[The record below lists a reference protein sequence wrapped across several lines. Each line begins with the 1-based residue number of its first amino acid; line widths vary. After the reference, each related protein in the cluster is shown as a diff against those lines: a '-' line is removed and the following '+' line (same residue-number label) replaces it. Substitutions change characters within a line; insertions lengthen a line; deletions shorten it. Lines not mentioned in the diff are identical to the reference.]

1 MIRLQQSIIN
11 KIALTL
17 SEKEVSGYTGPDYNL
32 YLTNCHT
39 NETTLAVIQDISL
52 FPSRY
57 NEFEVKL
64 DTILEQMSFSINTVL
79 AQGKTYFV
87 SGNISIERGV
97 TLVIP
102 PTTYIVKSP
111 TSVIRNSGSIPNISH
126 IVSNSNLSSLT
137 KSMKLGTTP
146 PDTKTYLFGY
156 APGYYD
162 YEVKT
167 TDDSIILETGKI
179 YIDPIA
185 ETDTKYIYSATPTK
199 YVYNG

>member
-32 YLTNCHT
+32 YLTNCQT

-57 NEFEVKL
+57 NEFEIKL
-64 DTILEQMSFSINTVL
+64 DTILEQMSYSVNTIL
-79 AQGKTYFV
+79 DFDKTYFV
-87 SGNISIERGV
+87 SGNISIERGA
-97 TLVIP
+97 TLIIP

-111 TSVIRNSGSIPNISH
+111 TSVISGTIPNISH

-146 PDTKTYLFGY
+146 PDTKTYLFDY

-167 TDDSIILETGKI
+167 EDDSITLEIGKI
-179 YIDPIA
+179 YIDPVT
-185 ETDTKYIYSATPTK
+185 ETVTTYTEEPTK

>member
-32 YLTNCHT
+32 YLTNCQT
-39 NETTLAVIQDISL
+39 NEITTAVIQDISL

-64 DTILEQMSFSINTVL
+64 DTILEQMSISTNTL
-79 AQGKTYFV
+79 LSQGKTYFV
-87 SGNISIERGV
+87 SGDISIERGA

-102 PTTYIVKSP
+102 SYTYIVKSP
-111 TSVIRNSGSIPNISH
+111 TSVIRNSGTITNSSH

-137 KSMKLGTTP
+137 KSLKLGTTP
-146 PDTKTYLFGY
+146 PDTKTYLFDY

-167 TDDSIILETGKI
+167 EDNSIILEIGKI
-179 YIDPIA
+179 YIDPVT
-185 ETDTKYIYSATPTK
+185 ETVTTYTEEPTK